1 MQLIKF
7 LQAQGI
13 GSRKQCQK
21 LILNEAVSLNGET
34 FRQPLDDI
42 DAESVH
48 TLKIQDETMVLVPQP
63 YFYILLHKPS
73 DFETSNKPH
82 SYPSVFSLLP
92 DNIRYLEPQAVGRL
106 DADTTGLLLITND
119 GQFNHKM
126 TSPKHA
132 IHKVYQ
138 VTLKHAADETLCQK
152 LIDGVVLN
160 DSPNPVFAIDA
171 KLTDD
176 KTLMLTINEGR
187 YHQIKRM
194 IAAVSNRV
202 EYLHRVQF
210 GAFTLDDT
218 KLGEW
223 RWVTPSI

>member
-1 MQLIKF
+1 MHLTKY

-13 GSRKQCQK
+13 GSKKQCQR

-34 FRQPLDDI
+34 FRQPLDEI
-42 DAESVH
+42 MPENIQ
-48 TLKIQDETMVLVPQP
+48 TLKIYDVIIDLVPLP
-63 YFYILLHKPS
+63 YFYLLLHKPA
-73 DFETSNKPH
+73 DYETSNKPH
-82 SYPSVFSLLP
+82 SYPSIFSLLP
-92 DNIRYLEPQAVGRL
+92 ENIRNLEPQAVGRL

-119 GQFNHKM
+119 GQFNHRM

-132 IHKVYQ
+132 IHKIYQ

-152 LIDGVVLN
+152 LLNGVVLN

-171 KLTDD
+171 KLTDE
-176 KTLMLTINEGR
+176 KTLLLTINEGR

-202 EYLHRVQF
+202 EFLHRIQF
-210 GAFTLDDT
+210 GPFSIEDT

-223 RWVTPSI
+223 RWVTPEI